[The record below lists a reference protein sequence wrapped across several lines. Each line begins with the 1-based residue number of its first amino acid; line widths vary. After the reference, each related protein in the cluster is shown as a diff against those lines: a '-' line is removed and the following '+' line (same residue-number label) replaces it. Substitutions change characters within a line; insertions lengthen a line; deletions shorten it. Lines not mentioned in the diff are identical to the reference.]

1 LEDGNI
7 FDSVFGSIKDI
18 FIFGQEVQNEQVNLE
33 IKKKFVDYLPA
44 LIIIVLVFILI
55 YKKF

>member
-1 LEDGNI
+1 MEDGNI